1 MPDNHDLINKCSTKL
16 NSAIAIKGHYQFTFT
31 MIRLYHDYNSI
42 TFFLFYFGGDGVINA
57 IRSLLHCF

>member
-42 TFFLFYFGGDGVINA
+42 NLFLVFFLEEMG
-57 IRSLLHCF
+57 